1 METYQYIDIATI
13 FLSIYFLLQ
22 AMIYL
27 AGKSIFIIYILLYV
41 FYILPL
47 DLDYLI
53 SFPAYLNPRHHGF
66 YISHDDALTRVI
78 YDFAL
83 LWTQF
88 CIIRYFKGKKIA
100 IIAGETV
107 AKKNYVKY
115 LIVGMVLPPIL
126 TIVVLHNPAMLYTF
140 QWNELDIFTIHRLF
154 SYVEQLT
161 YIGICCAVLYLFS
174 DKHTKMK
181 WVLNALALLFAYINI
196 CIQGKRGILF
206 FALVMFFLVIFYKN
220 NTKRDFNLFKFRN
233 IIVVII
239 GLAVCFFMIAMSI
252 DVKLER
258 GYAEDMIV
266 DALRIDFFRDDR
278 VRMAIFSELY
288 PNRMHILDWHGQT
301 IFYNITLIWPINL
314 ICINFFGMRL
324 LNYQQFIS
332 AAVQGIRFTGD
343 GYMTPTLFAEGI
355 SNIGIVLGILIMP
368 FICIWFSKQIDKY
381 PYPLN
386 ALVIASFLLLNMFS
400 INYIMLFLELSFILC
415 LTSRPIK
422 IKYITSKL

>member
-1 METYQYIDIATI
+1 METYQYFDIFTI

-22 AMIYL
+22 AVKHL
-27 AGKSIFIIYILLYV
+27 AGKSIFIIYILLYA

-66 YISHDDALTRVI
+66 YISYDDALTRVI

-88 CIIRYFKGKKIA
+88 CVIRYFKGKKIVVTT
-100 IIAGETV
+100 EKKNS
-107 AKKNYVKY
+107 KKNYAKY
-115 LIVGMVLPPIL
+115 LIAGMALPPIL

-140 QWNELDIFTIHRLF
+140 QWNELDTFTIHRLF

-174 DKHTKMK
+174 DKHKKVK
-181 WVLNALALLFAYINI
+181 WILNVIALLFIYINI

-206 FALVMFFLVIFYKN
+206 FALVMFFLVVFLKN
-220 NTKRDFNLFKFRN
+220 NKESGFNLFKIRN
-233 IIVVII
+233 IIIVIV

-266 DALRIDFFRDDR
+266 DALRVDFFRDDR

-288 PNRMHILDWHGQT
+288 PNRMHILDWYGQT
-301 IFYNITLIWPINL
+301 IFYNITHIWPINL

-332 AAVQGIRFTGD
+332 AAIQGIRFTEK

-355 SNIGIVLGILIMP
+355 SNIGIVLGIFIMP

-386 ALVIASFLLLNMFS
+386 ALIIASFLLLNMFS
-400 INYIMLFLELSFILC
+400 VNYIMLFLELSFILC
-415 LTSRPIK
+415 LTSRSAK
-422 IKYITSKL
+422 IK